1 MLQQTMEWV
10 DRDLDSSSKAQKIPS
25 PRKLA
30 EHFKKSLV
38 FQEAPLAFLEYFYL

>member
-1 MLQQTMEWV
+1 ME
-10 DRDLDSSSKAQKIPS
+10 AQKISS

-30 EHFKKSLV
+30 EHFRESLV